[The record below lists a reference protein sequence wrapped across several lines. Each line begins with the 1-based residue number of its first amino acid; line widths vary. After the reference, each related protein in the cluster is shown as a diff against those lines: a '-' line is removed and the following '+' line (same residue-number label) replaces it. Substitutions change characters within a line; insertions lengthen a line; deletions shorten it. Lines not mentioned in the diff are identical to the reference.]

1 MQRKPG
7 SPDLFIKMHQ
17 IEKALAA
24 MYSIGAHKV
33 DILSIH

>member
-7 SPDLFIKMHQ
+7 SPYLLIKMHQ
-17 IEKALAA
+17 IEKTLAA
-24 MYSIGAHKV
+24 MNSIGAHKV